1 MKRRWHPALWWF
13 WAALVVAFIFL
24 TKNRGNSQALAL
36 QFTAVVVSL
45 FIAYL
50 KVIPARRRIVRITI
64 YIALS
69 ALIFRMA
76 MSIIVGVPMP
86 GRTLFTLPQL
96 QLPRIFVGI
105 TIGGPVTSD
114 RLFYSFREVLL
125 FISLIIVIGVA
136 NALSSPHRMLRV
148 LPARFYS
155 FGLAITIAN
164 TFLPMTANSAKRVA
178 LAMRMRGQPNSTRRL
193 AIPVLEEALE
203 RSVDLAASLESRGYG
218 GKFRHSRYRPERWT
232 RDESLAISGLV
243 ILLAV
248 SFLGSIN
255 GLALTFFFGL
265 FAITPLI
272 LHAEDAS

>member
-1 MKRRWHPALWWF
+1 M
-13 WAALVVAFIFL
+13 WAALVVAIIFR
-24 TKNRGNSQALAL
+24 TKSRGSGQALAL

-64 YIALS
+64 FIAIF
-69 ALIFRMA
+69 ALLFRMA
-76 MSIIVGVPMP
+76 ISIFVGVPMP

-125 FISLIIVIGVA
+125 FISLIIVTGVA

-155 FGLAITIAN
+155 FGLAMTIAN
-164 TFLPMTANSAKRVA
+164 TFLPMTANSAKRVS
-178 LAMRMRGQPNSTRRL
+178 LAMRMRGQPNSPRRL

-232 RDESLAISGLV
+232 SDESLAISGLV
-243 ILLAV
+243 LLLV
-248 SFLGSIN
+248 ISFIAPISGVV
-255 GLALTFFFGL
+255 LTFFFGL

-272 LHAEDAS
+272 INGESTS